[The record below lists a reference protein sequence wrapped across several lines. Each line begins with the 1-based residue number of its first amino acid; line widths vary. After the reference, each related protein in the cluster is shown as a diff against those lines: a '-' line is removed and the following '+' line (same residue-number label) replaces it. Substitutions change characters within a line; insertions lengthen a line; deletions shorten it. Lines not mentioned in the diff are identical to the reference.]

1 MAKNS
6 EYQKHKLQEYKKKL
20 RELEAGLPQYM
31 RDYLN
36 EKELCTQPSTVVMYA
51 YDLRMFLEF
60 LVGENPSLCDTEP
73 KDIPLDVLSEL
84 TFHDINEYQAWL
96 SSSESHENSVKGIV
110 RRMIPL
116 KGLFRFLVAH
126 GYLDKDPTAGTVK
139 YRRPP
144 KDDIIRMNADETNS
158 MMDTVRTS
166 SVASRRQKKFCEKA
180 KQRDAAIIT
189 LLLNTGI
196 RVSECVG
203 LDLEDLDF
211 ESGTMT
217 IVRKG
222 GKSQTLY
229 LNQETMQALQDYIEG
244 ERKLLVGENS
254 AENAVFLS
262 NRKTRMCDR
271 SIELMVKKYAKEA
284 VPGKHITPHK
294 LRSTYGTAL
303 YQATRDI
310 RLVADVLG
318 HEDINTTAK
327 YYAAIEESH
336 RKTAAQI
343 ELYKQQ

>member
-6 EYQKHKLQEYKKKL
+6 EYQKHKIQRYKKKL
-20 RELEAGLPQYM
+20 RNLEAELPQYM

-36 EKELCTQPSTVVMYA
+36 EKELCVQLSTVVMYA
-51 YDLRMFLEF
+51 YDLHMFLKF
-60 LVGENPSLCDTEP
+60 LTNENPAFRSMDS
-73 KDIPLDVLSEL
+73 KDIPLDTLSML
-84 TFHDINEYQAWL
+84 SFQDINEYQAWL
-96 SSSESHENSVKGIV
+96 SCSGSYVNNGKGV
-110 RRMIPL
+110 ARRMIPL
-116 KGLFRFLVAH
+116 RGLFCFLVEH
-126 GYLDKDPTAGTVK
+126 GYLDKDPTIGAAK
-139 YRRPP
+139 CRKLP
-144 KDDIIRMNADETNS
+144 KDDIIRMDARETNA
-158 MMDTVRTS
+158 MMDAVTS
-166 SVASRRQKKFCEKA
+166 SSAASERQKKFREKA
-180 KQRDAAIIT
+180 KRRDTAITT

-196 RVSECVG
+196 RISECVG
-203 LDLEDLDF
+203 LDLDDLDLK
-211 ESGTMT
+211 SGTMT
-217 IVRKG
+217 VLRKG
-222 GKSQTLY
+222 GKTQTLY
-229 LNQETMQALQDYIEG
+229 LNQETVQALQDYIDG
-244 ERKLLVGENS
+244 ERMSLVGDGSGEK
-254 AENAVFLS
+254 AVFLS

-303 YQATRDI
+303 YQATGDI